1 VRRIVV
7 LIAAITGF
15 GLRAIYLLAHP
26 PALLSG
32 TDNMWY
38 TTVAHSIASG
48 HLGRIPAVSG
58 GRVWSFQFPPAYPI
72 ALAIGQ
78 RLLFWLHPT
87 RADLWTSA
95 ALGGATAAAVAAL
108 AWRIA
113 DRASPR
119 ARTVVAAAAG
129 LLVALNP
136 LLAGASVSLMSEALV
151 PLAVTLALLFM
162 DRLLAGPAT
171 LRDAVVL
178 GLLVAL
184 SGLTRSEALLIT
196 AAAVVGA
203 AVVARTRGL
212 TMRPFGIAL
221 GVAFAIALAWSTFA
235 SIEGSGVIVMSAQS
249 GSLLRGA
256 NCRLALHGDRK
267 GSWDIDCLAG
277 ADREMSRATRR
288 AFAAS
293 AAAALENLVVLAPA
307 AGPRAEAEF
316 NHAQARLALRDIR
329 RQPVAVATSVPYRI
343 GRALGLYWSN
353 VDLAHIPFEGRAASW
368 ERVGR
373 WFHLI
378 LVMPLAL
385 VGVWAS
391 CRRRG
396 RAAARLRGVADRG
409 RVVPSLVLL
418 ATWLVVIAAT
428 YGTARFR
435 ASVDPSLVLLAGLGV
450 AVVGGSSLVGSG
462 DTPADVATS

>member
-1 VRRIVV
+1 MRRIVV
-7 LIAAITGF
+7 LTAAIAGF
-15 GLRAIYLLAHP
+15 GLRAIYLLADP

-38 TTVAHSIASG
+38 TTVAHSIATG

-58 GRVWSFQFPPAYPI
+58 GRAWSFQFPPGYPI

-78 RLLFWLHPT
+78 RLLFWLHPI

-119 ARTVVAAAAG
+119 VRTVVAAAAG

-136 LLAGASVSLMSEALV
+136 VLAGASVSLMSEALV
-151 PLAVTLALLFM
+151 PLTVTLALLFV

-171 LRDAVVL
+171 LRDTVVL

-184 SGLTRSEALLIT
+184 SGLTRSESLLIT

-221 GVAFAIALAWSTFA
+221 GVAFAIALAWSAFA

-249 GSLLRGA
+249 GSLLRGS

-277 ADREMSRATRR
+277 ADRKLSRATRR
-288 AFAAS
+288 AFAA
-293 AAAALENLVVLAPA
+293 AAVAGIKNLVVLGPA
-307 AGPRAEAEF
+307 TGPRAEAEF
-316 NHAQARLALRDIR
+316 NRVQARLALRDIH

-353 VDLAHIPFEGRAASW
+353 VDLMRIPYEGRAASW
-368 ERVGR
+368 ERAGR
-373 WFHLI
+373 WFHVI
-378 LVMPLAL
+378 LVMPPAL

-396 RAAARLRGVADRG
+396 RAAARLRGIADRG
-409 RVVPSLVLL
+409 RVAPPLVLL
-418 ATWLVVIAAT
+418 ATWIVVIAAT

-435 ASVDPSLVLLAGLGV
+435 ASVDPALAVVAGLGV
-450 AVVGGSSLVGSG
+450 AVVVGSSLVRSR
-462 DTPADVATS
+462 DATALVGTS